1 MTYAIIV
8 DPLSTGQEYGP
19 AFREAGATPIAVLS
33 GLQPPEPY
41 LPTWFPENYDTVH
54 YFDGDLSKL
63 IEQVRAYL
71 PDGFIIPGSESGV
84 ELADQLIDAL
94 TPGAGNV
101 AGRTPARR
109 DKRAMSQALGAAG
122 VPRLRQ
128 ICSDDPAVI
137 ERWLADQDLVGRRLV
152 LKPPKGGGGD
162 EVHIVAEDQSWRT
175 RFDEILGNTNKLGVY
190 NDEVLVQEYA
200 EGTEYLVDSYS
211 VDGRHALVDVCRYTK
226 IRRGDQIGIYRRIDF
241 LEPDHPEVLAIWPY
255 TQQVLDAVGIRNG
268 CGHAEVMLTPDG
280 PRLIEVAARPSGGGH
295 QMVSEMATGD
305 NHIKRTVAHRMR
317 GEFKESFELVQR
329 LRGVFISA
337 HHSGVLRNGEVLQK
351 AESLT
356 SFRWL
361 KVLRDNDTV
370 VPETVDLF
378 TCLAWVILIH
388 QDLEILD
395 EDYERLLELEQ
406 QVQIDP
412 VE

>member
-33 GLQPPEPY
+33 GLQPPDSY
-41 LPTWFPENYDTVH
+41 LPTWFPENYEAVH
-54 YFDGDLSKL
+54 YFDGDVSALA
-63 IEQVRAYL
+63 EQLRGYL
-71 PDGFIIPGSESGV
+71 VDGFVIPGAESGV
-84 ELADQLIDAL
+84 ELADQLIDRL

-101 AGRTPARR
+101 SPLNTARR
-109 DKRAMSQALGAAG
+109 DKRAMSAALGAAG

-128 ICSDDPAVI
+128 ISSDDPAVI
-137 ERWLADQDLVGRRLV
+137 DAWLADNGLVGRRLV
-152 LKPPKGGGGD
+152 IKPPKGGGGD
-162 EVHIVAEDQSWRT
+162 EVHIIAEDDDWRT
-175 RFDEILGNTNKLGVY
+175 RFAEILGNTNKLGVH

-255 TQQVLDAVGIRNG
+255 TQQVLDAVGIRVG

-280 PRLIEVAARPSGGGH
+280 PRLIEVAARPAGGGH
-295 QMVSEMATGD
+295 QMVSDLATGD
-305 NHIKRTVAHRMR
+305 NHIKRTVAHRLR
-317 GEFKESFELVQR
+317 GEFRESFDLVQR
-329 LRGVFISA
+329 LRGIFVSA
-337 HHSGVLRNGEVLQK
+337 HRAGILRNGEVLQK
-351 AESLT
+351 AEALA
-356 SFRWL
+356 SFHWMRVMKENGAL
-361 KVLRDNDTV
+361 

-388 QDLEILD
+388 QDLAVLD
-395 EDYERLLELEQ
+395 EDYDRVLELEAEI
-406 QVQIDP
+406 QIDP
-412 VE
+412 V